1 MNKRDLKK
9 SICFLIITSTL
20 KQISFLL
27 MNHLF
32 FSQHFDDVLISLFA
46 EIANSNQQTQAKHCS

>member
-9 SICFLIITSTL
+9 KYKFFNYHKYFKADKFFINEPFD
-20 KQISFLL
+20 
-27 MNHLF
+27 
-32 FSQHFDDVLISLFA
+32 FSQHFDDILISLFA